1 MIRAENIGFKYTCG
15 RVVLS
20 EINFSLNDGEIA
32 AILGNNGAGKSTLL
46 KCLLGILPCKTGTV
60 YIDNSDISKMT
71 PLEISRCAAFVPQKE
86 NAPRIGVYESV
97 LLGRKPH
104 MRFGPS
110 LQDKEIA
117 EQIIE

>member
-1 MIRAENIGFKYTCG
+1 MIRAENIGFKYKCG

-60 YIDNSDISKMT
+60 YIDNSDI
-71 PLEISRCAAFVPQKE
+71 
-86 NAPRIGVYESV
+86 
-97 LLGRKPH
+97 
-104 MRFGPS
+104 
-110 LQDKEIA
+110 
-117 EQIIE
+117 